1 MREMGEFELLA
12 RLRRRLPSP
21 SGRLILGSGDDAA
34 VTVPG
39 GATATSV
46 DASVDG
52 VHFRREQM
60 TLAAIGRRALAVALS
75 DLAAMGAEA
84 GEAYTILGLPPDLG
98 EDEAIEIL
106 EGMIG
111 LASELDVTL
120 AGGDLTRAP
129 ALGLGVTVVG
139 HAPAPGDL
147 VARSGAVAGDVLLL
161 SGEIG
166 GAAAGLLLAE
176 RPELSSAVA
185 AQTAERLRRRL
196 LDPSPRLAEGA
207 ALAAA
212 GATAMIDISDGLGAD
227 AGHLAEASG
236 VGLRID
242 ADLLPVSEGVDAVAR
257 AAGLSDGAEL
267 AVSGGEDYE
276 LLASVPGER
285 AEAAVEAVRS
295 TGCAVS
301 RIGEVVAG
309 EGVEISSADGRRL
322 SPGGYDQLS

>member
-1 MREMGEFELLA
+1 MGEFELLS
-12 RLRRRLPSP
+12 RLRRRLPP
-21 SGRLILGSGDDAA
+21 SARRVILGSGDDAA
-34 VTVPG
+34 VSVPG

-60 TLAAIGRRALAVALS
+60 TPAAIGRRALAVALS
-75 DLAAMGAEA
+75 DLAAMGAGP

-98 EDEAIEIL
+98 EEEALEIL
-106 EGMIG
+106 DGMSG
-111 LASELDVTL
+111 LASELAVTL
-120 AGGDLTRAP
+120 AGGDLTRSPVLA
-129 ALGLGVTVVG
+129 LGVTVVG
-139 HAPAPGDL
+139 HAAGPGDL
-147 VARSGAVAGDVLLL
+147 IARSGATPGDVLLL

-176 RPELSSAVA
+176 RPQLDGALA
-185 AQTAERLRRRL
+185 AENAERLRRRL

-207 ALAAA
+207 ALAAS

-242 ADLLPVSEGVDAVAR
+242 ADLLPIPEGVDAVAR
-257 AAGLSDGAEL
+257 AAGLAGGAEL

-276 LLASVPGER
+276 LLASVPEER
-285 AEAAVEAVRS
+285 AGAAMEAVRAA
-295 TGCAVS
+295 GCSVS

-309 EGVEISSADGRRL
+309 GGVEISSGDGRRL
-322 SPGGYDQLS
+322 SPGGFDQLA

>member
-1 MREMGEFELLA
+1 MRGMGEFELLA

-21 SGRLILGSGDDAA
+21 SRRLILGSGDDAA

-106 EGMIG
+106 EGMVG

-166 GAAAGLLLAE
+166 GRQPACCSPSA
-176 RPELSSAVA
+176 LSSPA
-185 AQTAERLRRRL
+185 RWRRR
-196 LDPSPRLAEGA
+196 PRSGC
-207 ALAAA
+207 
-212 GATAMIDISDGLGAD
+212 AD
-227 AGHLAEASG
+227 ACSIPHRGWP
-236 VGLRID
+236 R
-242 ADLLPVSEGVDAVAR
+242 
-257 AAGLSDGAEL
+257 
-267 AVSGGEDYE
+267 
-276 LLASVPGER
+276 ER
-285 AEAAVEAVRS
+285 RWPPP
-295 TGCAVS
+295 
-301 RIGEVVAG
+301 
-309 EGVEISSADGRRL
+309 GRRR
-322 SPGGYDQLS
+322 